1 MFLVVNFP
9 LSIKEYIPA
18 DFPVPSATISIF
30 PSFFDVLSVAATVA
44 FAYIPADSFLFTF
57 ISDAVVEFVKSESS
71 PYIPADETPPR
82 PILPVFIKV
91 DPITPNIPTAFLLFI
106 VIVPMLFPFAAFA

>member
-1 MFLVVNFP
+1 MFSVVNFP

-30 PSFFDVLSVAATVA
+30 PSFFDVLSVAVAVA

-57 ISDAVVEFVKSESS
+57 ISDVVVEFVKSESS
-71 PYIPADETPPR
+71 PYIPADETPPKL
-82 PILPVFIKV
+82 IFLVFIKV
-91 DPITPNIPTAFLLFI
+91 EPRTPSIPTAFLLFI